1 MNRIKREL
9 VSELVYTLRKHC
21 EEEPIPVEE
30 QAAPDVYRVW
40 NAQWADFNL
49 YDIADELV
57 EDMIRVLQ
65 KHALEMFLNGED

>member
-1 MNRIKREL
+1 MNKIKREL
-9 VSELVYTLRKHC
+9 VSELVYTLRNHC
-21 EEEPIPVEE
+21 EEEHIPEE
-30 QAAPDVYRVW
+30 LRGAPDVHTVW

-65 KHALEMFLNGED
+65 KHALEMFINE